1 MGVKPPKV
9 KKQLGVV
16 FDMNKCLGCQT
27 CTIACKTLWTD
38 QEGMEYMYWNIV
50 STMPGKGTPKDWQD
64 LGGGFTDIE
73 GDPLP
78 SRIPK
83 VKEFGQA
90 WEFNYDEVL
99 YGGQGMTKHLQ
110 PKTGEDDWGPLWDED
125 QASGDYPNSYFF
137 YLQMICMHCTN
148 PACLAACPRQ
158 AIYKRVD
165 DGIVLIDQERCHGYR
180 FCMEACPY
188 KRIYFNHNLKV
199 SQKCI
204 LCYPRVEQKVPPAC
218 FRQCPGRVRFI
229 GFLDD
234 EDSAVYKL
242 IKVWKVA
249 LRLHPE
255 YGTEP
260 NVYYVPPLSPPQY
273 DENGDVIEGSERVPR
288 EYLEKLFGPDVNR
301 ALGTLKSEMAR
312 VRNGEKSEMLD
323 TLIAYE
329 WKSMFG
335 GLTRDPGTLDR
346 PQK

>member
-1 MGVKPPKV
+1 MPEPPKV
-9 KKQLGVV
+9 KRQLAAV

-38 QEGMEYMYWNIV
+38 QEGMDYMWWNIV
-50 STMPGKGTPKDWQD
+50 STMPGKSTPRGWQE
-64 LGGGFTDIE
+64 LGGGFRD
-73 GDPLP
+73 DKAQV
-78 SRIPK
+78 SRIPLRE
-83 VKEFGQA
+83 EFGEA

-99 YGGQGMTKHLQ
+99 YGENGLNSHLR
-110 PKTGEDDWGPLWDED
+110 PGENDGSRGPLWDED
-125 QASGDYPNSYFF
+125 EASGEYPNSYFF

-165 DGIVLIDQERCHGYR
+165 DGIVLIDEDRCNGYR

-188 KRIYFNHNLKV
+188 KRIYFNHSRNI

-204 LCYPRVEQKVPPAC
+204 LCYPRVEQGVAPAC

-234 EDSAVYKL
+234 PDSAVHKL
-242 IKVWKVA
+242 VNVWHVA

-255 YGTEP
+255 FGTQP
-260 NVYYVPPLSPPQY
+260 NVYYVPPLSPPLF
-273 DENGDVIEGSERVPR
+273 DEDGEVIEGSERIPR
-288 EYLEKLFGPDVNR
+288 EYLESLFGPDVHGV
-301 ALGTLKSEMAR
+301 LDTLKSEVVKTRA
-312 VRNGEKSEMLD
+312 GERSEILD

-329 WKSMFG
+329 WKGMFG
-335 GLTRDPGTLDR
+335 GLKRDPALLKR
-346 PQK
+346 PT

>member
-1 MGVKPPKV
+1 M
-9 KKQLGVV
+9 V

-38 QEGMEYMYWNIV
+38 EEGMEYMYWNIV
-50 STMPGKGTPKDWQD
+50 STMPGHGTPKDWQE
-64 LGGGFTDIE
+64 LGGG
-73 GDPLP
+73 LP
-78 SRIPK
+78 GGEAAPSVIPK
-83 VKEFGQA
+83 LKDYGGD
-90 WEFNYDEVL
+90 WEFNYEDVFF
-99 YGGQGMTKHLQ
+99 GGNGLNKHLQ
-110 PKTGEDDWGPLWDED
+110 PKPGSTEWGPLWDED
-125 QASGDYPNSYFF
+125 QASGEYPNSYFF

-148 PACLAACPRQ
+148 PACLAACPRS

-165 DGIVLIDQERCHGYR
+165 DGIVLIDQERCNGYR

-188 KRIYFNHNLKV
+188 KRIYFNHSTKR

-204 LCYPRVEQKVPPAC
+204 LCYPRIEQGVAPAC

-242 IKVWKVA
+242 VKKWQVA
-249 LRLHPE
+249 IPLHPE
-255 YGTEP
+255 LGTEP
-260 NVYYVPPLSPPQY
+260 NVYYVPPLSPPMY
-273 DENGDVIEGSERVPR
+273 DENGEIIEGSERIPR

-301 ALGTLKSEMAR
+301 VLDLLKSEIEKTR
-312 VRNGEKSEMLD
+312 RGEKSEILD

-335 GLTRDPGTLDR
+335 GFTRDPGTLKR
-346 PQK
+346 PVA